1 MIVKTLREY
10 IPDVCKCINQ
20 SHFEYG
26 ANSTKVLVLSSG
38 LVQSLGDIRLL
49 NAEILFEIAKLDL
62 QSPQAA
68 ALDIIHDSTFHIL
81 LIWAVQKF
89 HNNIYLVKF
98 TEFFTQFC
106 RRASNLSLVNA
117 IIKTNLVADLAS
129 FFMETIY
136 SGSNVS
142 RNKDMFI
149 CFFTDIV
156 KALKEAKETVIRW
169 SDVRERTALS
179 LRES

>member
-1 MIVKTLREY
+1 VLDLDLKAQIVRVLREY
-10 IPDVCKCINQ
+10 IPDICKCINL
-20 SHFEYG
+20 SHWEYG

-38 LVQSLGDIRLL
+38 LVQCLGDIRLL
-49 NAEILFEIAKLDL
+49 NAEILFEITKIDS

-68 ALDIIHDSTFHIL
+68 SLDLVHDSTFHIL
-81 LIWAVQKF
+81 LIWSIQKF

-106 RRASNLSLVNA
+106 RKANNLSLVNA
-117 IIKTNLVADLAS
+117 IIKTNLVADLAN
-129 FFMETIY
+129 FFMEGIY

-142 RNKDMFI
+142 RNKEMFI

-156 KALKEAKETVIRW
+156 KAMKEAKETVRLG
-169 SDVRERTALS
+169 S
-179 LRES
+179 